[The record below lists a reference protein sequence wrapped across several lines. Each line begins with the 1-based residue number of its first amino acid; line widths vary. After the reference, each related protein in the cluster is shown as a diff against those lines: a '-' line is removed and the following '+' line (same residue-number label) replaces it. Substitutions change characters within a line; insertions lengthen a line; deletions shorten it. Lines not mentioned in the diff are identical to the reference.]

1 MDGPFLLPARA
12 VTSVTA
18 YRERGGGEGFARAVH
33 LGPGAAIKE
42 ITLSGLRGRGGGG
55 FPTGRKWSA
64 IREAADGGE
73 CYLAVNG
80 AEGEPGTFKDRPILR
95 RNPYQVLEGVAI
107 AAYCVGAR
115 QAFVCVKASFR
126 AEIEALERALA
137 EMSDAGMLGDV
148 PVTLVTGPDEYLF
161 GEEKALLQVIEGDA
175 PLPRLF
181 PPYIHGLFATSAQ
194 MGWSAR
200 PRSGDADTP
209 PSANPTLVNNVETL
223 ANVPLI
229 LARGPEWYRSL
240 GTAESPG
247 VVVSSVVGDVAAP
260 GFAEVE
266 LGLTLRQV
274 IDLVGGGP
282 ADGRSIKAVFS
293 GVANPVVTAEHLDV
307 ELSYE
312 GFRGIGSGMGAC
324 GFIVYDDTAD
334 MVAVAREFS
343 RFLYVESC
351 GQCPPCKFG
360 SGEITAYLER
370 IEWGQG
376 SDRDIEVIGR
386 RLETVTDQN
395 RCFLAEEEQIVI
407 SSIMR
412 SFPDEFVA
420 HLDYKWPHERDYLIP
435 LVVDMDDRGGV
446 TYAERHRHKR
456 PDWTYGDAP

>member
-1 MDGPFLLPARA
+1 
-12 VTSVTA
+12 
-18 YRERGGGEGFARAVH
+18 
-33 LGPGAAIKE
+33 
-42 ITLSGLRGRGGGG
+42 LSGLRGRGGGG
-55 FPTGRKWSA
+55 FPTGRKWGA
-64 IREAADGGE
+64 IREAAGGGE

-80 AEGEPGTFKDRPILR
+80 AEGEPGTFKDRPIMR
-95 RNPYQVLEGVAI
+95 RNPYQVVEGAAI
-107 AAYCVGAR
+107 AAFCVGAR
-115 QAFVCVKASFR
+115 QGFLCVKGSFHQ
-126 AEIEALERALA
+126 EIEALERALS
-137 EMSDAGMLGDV
+137 EMSDAGLAGEV
-148 PVTLVTGPDEYLF
+148 PLTLVRGPDEYLF

-200 PRSGDADTP
+200 PRSAAASDDAP

-223 ANVPLI
+223 ANAPLI

-247 VVVSSVVGDVAAP
+247 VVVASVVGDVAAP

-266 LGLTLRQV
+266 LGMTLRQV
-274 IDLVGGGP
+274 IDLVGGG
-282 ADGRSIKAVFS
+282 AVEGRSIKAVFS
-293 GVANPVVTAEHLDV
+293 GVANAVVTADQLDV

-312 GFRGIGSGMGAC
+312 GFRAIGSGMGAC

-334 MVAVAREFS
+334 MVGVAREFS

-360 SGEITAYLER
+360 SGEVTAYLER
-370 IEWGQG
+370 IERGEG
-376 SDRDIEVIGR
+376 TDRDIEVIGR
-386 RLETVTDQN
+386 RLEQVTDQN
-395 RCFLAEEEQIVI
+395 RCFLGEEEQIVI

-412 SFPDEFVA
+412 AFPEEFVA
-420 HLDYKWPHERDYLIP
+420 HLEYAWPHEREYLIP
-435 LVVDMDDRGGV
+435 LIVDMDDKGGV
-446 TYAERHRHKR
+446 VYAERHKLKR

>member
-1 MDGPFLLPARA
+1 
-12 VTSVTA
+12 
-18 YRERGGGEGFARAVH
+18 
-33 LGPGAAIKE
+33 
-42 ITLSGLRGRGGGG
+42 LSGLRGRGGGG
-55 FPTGRKWSA
+55 FPTGRKWAA
-64 IREAADGGE
+64 IREAAAGGE

-80 AEGEPGTFKDRPILR
+80 AEGEPGTFKDRPLLR
-95 RNPYQVLEGVAI
+95 RNPYQVVEGAAVA
-107 AAYCVGAR
+107 AFAVGAR
-115 QAFVCVKASFR
+115 RAFICVKSHFTQ
-126 AEIEALERALA
+126 EIDALGRALEEMGA
-137 EMSDAGMLGDV
+137 EGMTGDV
-148 PVTLVTGPDEYLF
+148 PIEVVLGPDEYLF

-200 PRSGDADTP
+200 PRSDEDV

-223 ANVPLI
+223 ANVPMI
-229 LARGPEWYRSL
+229 MSRGPEWHRGL
-240 GTAESPG
+240 GTSESPG
-247 VVVSSVVGDVAAP
+247 VVVATVVGDVAAP

-266 LGLTLRQV
+266 LGMSLRQV
-274 IDLVGGGP
+274 IDLVGGG
-282 ADGRSIKAVFS
+282 AIDGRSIKAVFS

-312 GFRGIGSGMGAC
+312 GLRRIGSGMGAC

-360 SGEITAYLER
+360 SGEVTAYLER
-370 IEWGQG
+370 IERGEG

-386 RLETVTDQN
+386 RLEQVTDQS

-412 SFPDEFVA
+412 AFPDEFVT
-420 HLDYKWPHERDYLIP
+420 HLEYAWPHERSYLIP
-435 LVVDMDDRGGV
+435 KIVDMDDMGGV
-446 TYAERHRHKR
+446 VYDERHRLKR
-456 PDWTYGDAP
+456 PDWTYGDGS

>member
-1 MDGPFLLPARA
+1 
-12 VTSVTA
+12 
-18 YRERGGGEGFARAVH
+18 
-33 LGPGAAIKE
+33 
-42 ITLSGLRGRGGGG
+42 LSGLRGRGGGG
-55 FPTGRKWSA
+55 FPTGRKWGA
-64 IREAADGGE
+64 IRDAAGGGE
-73 CYLAVNG
+73 CYVAVNG

-95 RNPYQVLEGVAI
+95 RNPYQVVEGAAI
-107 AAYCVGAR
+107 AAFCVGAR
-115 QAFVCVKASFR
+115 RVFICVKDHFTE
-126 AEIEALERALA
+126 EIGALRRALE
-137 EMSDAGMLGDV
+137 EMSAEGLAGEV
-148 PVTLVTGPDEYLF
+148 PIELVLGPDEYLF

-200 PRSGDADTP
+200 PRSAAAGEAP

-223 ANVPLI
+223 ANAPLV
-229 LARGPEWYRSL
+229 LTKGPEWYRSL

-282 ADGRSIKAVFS
+282 IEGHSIKAVFS
-293 GVANPVVTAEHLDV
+293 GVANAVVTGAQLDV

-312 GFRGIGSGMGAC
+312 GFRSIGSGMGAC
-324 GFIVYDDTAD
+324 GFIVYDETAD

-360 SGEITAYLER
+360 SGEVTAYLER
-370 IEWGQG
+370 IERGEG
-376 SDRDIEVIGR
+376 TDRDIDVIGQ
-386 RLETVTDQN
+386 RLEQVTDQN
-395 RCFLAEEEQIVI
+395 RCFLGEEEQIVI
-407 SSIMR
+407 SSILR
-412 SFPDEFVA
+412 AFPEEFVA
-420 HLDYKWPHERDYLIP
+420 HLDYAWPHERSYLIP
-435 LVVDMDDRGGV
+435 KIVDMDDRGGV
-446 TYAERHRHKR
+446 VYDERHRLKR
-456 PDWTYGDAP
+456 PDWTYGEG